1 MPLSSKPQFQ
11 ASGRAV
17 SPALGAGDGVSKTA
31 PGECIAKF
39 LMYWKGEVKRMSEP
53 LYTRFYLAQ
62 PMFHPPVSQSK
73 VAEVCGDG
81 ADIKTVTRGLEAV
94 ERLLGYEYES
104 AYTYLT
110 FLEYIINLPWDVFD
124 KDDKTFREE
133 VQTLKRLLAI
143 YEKEYEERKVAEI
156 VTKSGRKLY
165 LKVKD
170 GKVIVFG
177 DTFPVKDVLKQLGF
191 KWDPMERVWHAPAT
205 SDINAVKA
213 RLEAL

>member
-17 SPALGAGDGVSKTA
+17 SPALGAGGGVSKTA
-31 PGECIAKF
+31 SGECIAKF

-94 ERLLGYEYES
+94 ERLLEYEYDS
-104 AYTYLT
+104 ACTYLV
-110 FLEYIINLPWDVFD
+110 FLEYIINAPWDVFEGGE
-124 KDDKTFREE
+124 KKFREDVE
-133 VQTLKRLLAI
+133 TLKRLLAI
-143 YEKEYEERKVAEI
+143 YEKEYEERKVEE
-156 VTKSGRKLY
+156 VTTKSGKKLY
-165 LKVKD
+165 LKVKNN
-170 GKVIVFG
+170 KVVVFG
-177 DTFPVKDVLKQLGF
+177 DTYPVKDALKQLGF
-191 KWDPMERVWHAPAT
+191 KWDPVERVWHAPAT